1 MASSAQSRGI
11 NISIMGRDF
20 SVACPPEEQ
29 EDLQSAARYLDTK
42 MKEIQKTGKIIG
54 AERCAIMAALNIT
67 NELLKLQRMT
77 TGQEQV
83 QARLSSLQARID
95 EVLREAEGV

>member
-1 MASSAQSRGI
+1 MASKAV

-29 EDLQSAARYLDTK
+29 EDLLEAARYLDGN

-54 AERCAIMAALNIT
+54 TERCAIMAALNIT
-67 NELLKLQRMT
+67 NDLLKLQKST
-77 TGQEQV
+77 AGNDQLEAKLV
-83 QARLSSLQARID
+83 SLQDKID
-95 EVLREAEGV
+95 AALNEADVL